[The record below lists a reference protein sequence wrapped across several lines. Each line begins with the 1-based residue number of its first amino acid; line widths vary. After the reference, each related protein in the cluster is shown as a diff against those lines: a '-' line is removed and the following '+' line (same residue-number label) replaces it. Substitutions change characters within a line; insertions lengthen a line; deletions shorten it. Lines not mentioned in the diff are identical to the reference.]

1 LCEYD
6 LLLSRFNSALLPS
19 FYTPDRVSLF
29 TLRPELNPDWPD
41 CHFPQYIDTG
51 PRHRGHRFSL
61 SIWSKPLL
69 GLSSP
74 EKRSSMLMDAHTPL
88 ISVVVLNWN
97 GKEVAEKC
105 LLSLQGQT
113 YQPLEIIVVDNASTD
128 GSAEAVR
135 KGFPGIKLI
144 VNKANLGF
152 GGGNNVGIQAAQGR
166 YIMMLNNDTR
176 LDSRCIEELKG
187 SIERD
192 DRYGACA
199 SKILLEYED
208 NLIDAAGIVVCP
220 DGLSIGRGRLEK
232 GNTYDE
238 EAEVF
243 FASDCACLY
252 RREMLED
259 IGLYDE
265 DFFAYADETDMGWRA
280 QLAGWKCIYNPKAV
294 VYHFHSASAGT
305 YSPFKAYLVERNR
318 IWVAIKSFPI
328 SLLIFG
334 QFYTLWR
341 YMLQAYGAF
350 TGKGAAGRFT
360 SDFSKTEL
368 IKILMKVYLSLWK
381 QLPLMLR
388 KRKAI
393 QKKKRISNQEVFRLI
408 RQFGISAREIALR
421 E

>member
-1 LCEYD
+1 
-6 LLLSRFNSALLPS
+6 
-19 FYTPDRVSLF
+19 
-29 TLRPELNPDWPD
+29 
-41 CHFPQYIDTG
+41 
-51 PRHRGHRFSL
+51 
-61 SIWSKPLL
+61 
-69 GLSSP
+69 
-74 EKRSSMLMDAHTPL
+74 MMDAHFPL
-88 ISVVVLNWN
+88 VSVVVLNWN
-97 GKEVAEKC
+97 GREVVERC
-105 LLSLQGQT
+105 LQSLQGQT

-128 GSAEAVR
+128 DSADLVKKR
-135 KGFPGIKLI
+135 FSNVKMI
-144 VNKANLGF
+144 VNERNLGF
-152 GGGNNVGIQAAQGR
+152 GGGNNVGIRASQGR

-176 LDSRCIEELKG
+176 LDPACIEELKR
-187 SIERD
+187 SLEKD
-192 DRYGACA
+192 QRYGACA

-232 GNTYDE
+232 GDQYDE
-238 EAEVF
+238 ETDVF

-294 VYHFHSASAGT
+294 VYHFHSASTGT

-318 IWVAIKSFPI
+318 IWVAVKSFPV

-334 QFYTLWR
+334 QFYTFWR

-368 IKILMKVYLSLWK
+368 IKILIKVYLSLWR

-388 KRKAI
+388 KRRAI
-393 QKKKRISNQEVFRLI
+393 QKKKRISNREVYQLI
-408 RQFGISAREIALR
+408 DRFGISAREIALR

>member
-1 LCEYD
+1 MDTY
-6 LLLSRFNSALLPS
+6 
-19 FYTPDRVSLF
+19 SL
-29 TLRPELNPDWPD
+29 
-41 CHFPQYIDTG
+41 
-51 PRHRGHRFSL
+51 
-61 SIWSKPLL
+61 
-69 GLSSP
+69 
-74 EKRSSMLMDAHTPL
+74 L

-97 GKEVAEKC
+97 GRQVIERC
-105 LLSLQGQT
+105 LQSLQGQT
-113 YQPLEIIVVDNASTD
+113 YEPLEIIMVDNASTD
-128 GSAEAVR
+128 DSLSFVKE
-135 KGFPGIKLI
+135 KFPHVKL
-144 VNKANLGF
+144 VLNERNLGF
-152 GGGNNVGIQAAQGR
+152 GGGNNVGIRASQGK

-176 LDSRCIEELKG
+176 LDLKCIEELKRAL
-187 SIERD
+187 EKD
-192 DRYGACA
+192 PKYGVCA

-232 GNTYDE
+232 GSTYDE

-280 QLAGWKCIYNPKAV
+280 QLAGWKCVYNPKAV
-294 VYHFHSASAGT
+294 VHHLHSASSGT

-318 IWVAIKSFPI
+318 IWVAVKSFPI

-334 QFYTLWR
+334 QFYTFWR
-341 YMLQAYGAF
+341 YVLQAYGAF

-360 SDFSKTEL
+360 SDFSKIEL
-368 IKILMKVYLSLWK
+368 VKILAKVYLSLWK
-381 QLPLMLR
+381 QLPSMLK
-388 KRKAI
+388 KRRAI
-393 QKKKRISNQEVFRLI
+393 QRKKRISNREVYRLI
-408 RQFGISAREIALR
+408 REFGISAKEIALR

>member
-1 LCEYD
+1 
-6 LLLSRFNSALLPS
+6 
-19 FYTPDRVSLF
+19 
-29 TLRPELNPDWPD
+29 
-41 CHFPQYIDTG
+41 
-51 PRHRGHRFSL
+51 
-61 SIWSKPLL
+61 
-69 GLSSP
+69 
-74 EKRSSMLMDAHTPL
+74 MMDAHFPL
-88 ISVVVLNWN
+88 VSVVVLNWN
-97 GKEVAEKC
+97 GREVVERC
-105 LLSLQGQT
+105 LQSLQGQT

-128 GSAEAVR
+128 DSADLVKKR
-135 KGFPGIKLI
+135 FSNVKMI
-144 VNKANLGF
+144 VNERNLGF
-152 GGGNNVGIQAAQGR
+152 GGGNNVGIRASQGR

-176 LDSRCIEELKG
+176 LDPACIEELKR
-187 SIERD
+187 SLEKD
-192 DRYGACA
+192 QRYGACA

-232 GNTYDE
+232 GDQYDE
-238 EAEVF
+238 ETDVF

-318 IWVAIKSFPI
+318 IWVAVKSFPV

-334 QFYTLWR
+334 QFYTFWR

-368 IKILMKVYLSLWK
+368 IKILIKVYLSLWR

-388 KRKAI
+388 KRRAI
-393 QKKKRISNQEVFRLI
+393 QKKKRISNREVYQLI
-408 RQFGISAREIALR
+408 DRFGISAREIALR

>member
-1 LCEYD
+1 M
-6 LLLSRFNSALLPS
+6 R
-19 FYTPDRVSLF
+19 
-29 TLRPELNPDWPD
+29 
-41 CHFPQYIDTG
+41 
-51 PRHRGHRFSL
+51 
-61 SIWSKPLL
+61 
-69 GLSSP
+69 
-74 EKRSSMLMDAHTPL
+74 EKQL

-97 GKEVAEKC
+97 GIKVLSQC
-105 LLSLQGQT
+105 LSSLRTQT
-113 YQPLEIIVVDNASTD
+113 YTPLEIIVVDNASTD
-128 GSAEAVR
+128 DSVNVIRE
-135 KGFPGIKLI
+135 KFPDVKLV
-144 VNKANLGF
+144 VNEKNLGF
-152 GGGNNVGIQAAQGR
+152 GGGNNVGILTSRGR

-176 LDSRCIEELKG
+176 LDSKCIEELKG
-187 SIERD
+187 SIEKD

-232 GNTYDE
+232 GDRYNDE
-238 EAEVF
+238 VEVF

-318 IWVAIKSFPI
+318 IWVAIKSFPFP
-328 SLLIFG
+328 LLVFG

-360 SDFSKTEL
+360 SDFSKIKL
-368 IKILMKVYLSLWK
+368 VKILIKVYLLLWK

-388 KRKAI
+388 KRRVI
-393 QKKKRISNQEVFRLI
+393 QKRRRISSQEAFKLVR
-408 RQFGISAREIALR
+408 RFGISAKEIALR

>member
-1 LCEYD
+1 
-6 LLLSRFNSALLPS
+6 
-19 FYTPDRVSLF
+19 
-29 TLRPELNPDWPD
+29 
-41 CHFPQYIDTG
+41 
-51 PRHRGHRFSL
+51 
-61 SIWSKPLL
+61 
-69 GLSSP
+69 
-74 EKRSSMLMDAHTPL
+74 MMDAHFPL
-88 ISVVVLNWN
+88 VSVVVLNWN
-97 GKEVAEKC
+97 GREVVERC
-105 LLSLQGQT
+105 LQSLQGQT

-128 GSAEAVR
+128 DSADLVR
-135 KGFPGIKLI
+135 KRFSNVKMI
-144 VNKANLGF
+144 VNERNLGF
-152 GGGNNVGIQAAQGR
+152 GGGNNVGIRASQGR

-176 LDSRCIEELKG
+176 LDPACIEELKR
-187 SIERD
+187 SLEKD
-192 DRYGACA
+192 QRYGACA

-208 NLIDAAGIVVCP
+208 NLIDAAGIVICP

-232 GNTYDE
+232 GDQYDE
-238 EAEVF
+238 ETDVF

-294 VYHFHSASAGT
+294 VYHFHSASTGT

-318 IWVAIKSFPI
+318 IWVAVKSFPV

-334 QFYTLWR
+334 QFYTFWR

-368 IKILMKVYLSLWK
+368 IKILIKVYLSLWR

-388 KRKAI
+388 KRRAI
-393 QKKKRISNQEVFRLI
+393 QKKKRISNREVYQLI
-408 RQFGISAREIALR
+408 GRFGISAREIALR